1 MNPFRKAGASGSWVG
16 GIQVAGQLGM
26 KPSFSLE
33 HSLEISHEAVGAR
46 SGLVGH
52 SIDVTENR
60 IWCKPCG
67 CALVGTAGTRL

>member
-1 MNPFRKAGASGSWVG
+1 
-16 GIQVAGQLGM
+16 M

-46 SGLVGH
+46 SGLAGH

-60 IWCKPCG
+60 ILRKPCG
-67 CALVGTAGTRL
+67 CALVGMSETRL

>member
-1 MNPFRKAGASGSWVG
+1 
-16 GIQVAGQLGM
+16 M

-46 SGLVGH
+46 GGLVGH

-67 CALVGTAGTRL
+67 CALVGMAGTRL